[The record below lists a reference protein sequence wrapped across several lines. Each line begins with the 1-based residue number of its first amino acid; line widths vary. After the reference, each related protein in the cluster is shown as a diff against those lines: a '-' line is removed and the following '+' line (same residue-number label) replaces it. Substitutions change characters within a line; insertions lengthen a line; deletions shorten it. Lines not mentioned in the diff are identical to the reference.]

1 MCEGCFLYD
10 SSVLFAYS
18 RARVLRFAR
27 WAVRMDPQVA
37 ALPLQ
42 GNRPRNLH
50 QTAGA
55 THECVPRSVLL
66 RRRRAAGARALLLSF
81 LTTFGAVV
89 LIAYLIS
96 VVGMWRVYEKAGK
109 PGWASLIPIYNYL
122 VLVEIVG
129 RPIWWF
135 FLLFIPGVNAVI
147 GVILLWDLNRSFG
160 QSTGFFLG
168 LVFLSAIFFPIL
180 GFGSARYLGP
190 AASPQGLRG

>member
-1 MCEGCFLYD
+1 MNAYPDPSYYD
-10 SSVLFAYS
+10 
-18 RARVLRFAR
+18 
-27 WAVRMDPQVA
+27 AVAQ
-37 ALPLQ
+37 
-42 GNRPRNLH
+42 
-50 QTAGA
+50 
-55 THECVPRSVLL
+55 
-66 RRRRAAGARALLLSF
+66 AGARALLLSF
-81 LTTFGAVV
+81 LTTFGVVV

-160 QSTGFFLG
+160 PSTGFFLG